1 MALTTRTPS
10 YTWVGRDAQLYM
22 DKAVNINFTTSAS
35 LSGAFALSGIAVAA
49 ACKNVTVTP
58 PETSWEKQDLMGQD
72 GSGFQNMLLDEKPVG
87 TATVTGTLVLGD
99 DETVSD
105 YTVSG
110 STAVTAGDTY
120 TRYQLGDDGRTL
132 QKVAACVSL
141 LSTDNVSE
149 ANFAFDNARFTKL
162 GDVRVSGPD
171 AHFEQD
177 FTIVCLPKDYRW
189 EFKD

>member
-10 YTWVGRDAQLYM
+10 QTWVGRDARLYM
-22 DKAVNINFTTSAS
+22 DKAVNINFTTSAT
-35 LSGAFALSGIAVAA
+35 LSGAFALSGVEVSA

-58 PETSWEKQDLMGQD
+58 PESSWEKQDLMGSQ

-87 TATVTGTLVLGD
+87 VATATGTLLLGD
-99 DETVSD
+99 DEMVSD
-105 YTVSG
+105 YIVSG
-110 STAVTAGDTY
+110 STTVTAGSTY
-120 TRYQLGDDGRTL
+120 KRYQIGDDGRTL

-149 ANFAFDNARFTKL
+149 ANFAFDNARFTKW
-162 GDVRVSGPD
+162 GDVRISGPD
-171 AHFEQD
+171 SHFEQD
-177 FTIVCLPKDYRW
+177 FTIVCLPKDFRW